1 MKIGG
6 IIMLIFGLLAYIL
19 FFISPAIIG
28 LILSVLGMKKQKNGF
43 NQAGLILNIIAI
55 SIQIIRIFIL
65 MTKVI

>member
-1 MKIGG
+1 
-6 IIMLIFGLLAYIL
+6 MLIFGLLAYIL

>member
-1 MKIGG
+1 
-6 IIMLIFGLLAYIL
+6 MLIFGLLAYIL

-28 LILSVLGMKKQKNGF
+28 LILSVLGMRKQKSGF
-43 NQAGLILNIIAI
+43 NQAGLVLNIIAI

>member
-1 MKIGG
+1 
-6 IIMLIFGLLAYIL
+6 MLIFGLLVYIL

>member
-28 LILSVLGMKKQKNGF
+28 LILSVLGMRKQKSGF
-43 NQAGLILNIIAI
+43 NQAGLVLNIIAI